1 MRYRVIKFLLN
12 SFFSLLVVISLLSL
26 PLAMPHCGD
35 NGFYIGFAPVSDCQ
49 GTESGM
55 SMLHLQEM
63 MSILLAT
70 IATAVVFF
78 VVVFVYYRKEEY
90 KVIGSRLK
98 LYTAEQGPNSFYYL
112 MKPHDLLLKVLTKI
126 YKKHFAS
133 A

>member
-1 MRYRVIKFLLN
+1 MSRLLFIVSFLVIA
-12 SFFSLLVVISLLSL
+12 ILSL

-70 IATAVVFF
+70 AATAVVLF
-78 VVVFVYYRKEEY
+78 VMVFVYYRKEEN
-90 KVIGSRLK
+90 KAASGRLK

>member
-1 MRYRVIKFLLN
+1 MPRLLFVVSFLVIA
-12 SFFSLLVVISLLSL
+12 ILSL

-49 GTESGM
+49 GAESGM

-63 MSILLAT
+63 LDILLAT
-70 IATAVVFF
+70 VAMAVVLF
-78 VVVFVYYRKEEY
+78 VVVFVYYRKEENN
-90 KVIGSRLK
+90 KGASSRLK
-98 LYTAEQGPNSFYYL
+98 LYIAEQGPNSFYYL
-112 MKPHDLLLKVLTKI
+112 MKPHDLLLEILTKI